1 MTPRNFALGD
11 HVRVA
16 LDSSLANN
24 NPQDVYAISRM
35 MPPQANVW
43 QYRVKRVGDGQE
55 RAVNESQLVKV
66 MPAGGC
72 SANTAL
78 KAAD

>member
-1 MTPRNFALGD
+1 MAARLFTLGD
-11 HVRVA
+11 HVRLA

-24 NPQDVYAISRM
+24 NPRDVYAISRM

-55 RAVNESQLVKV
+55 RAVSEAQVVKV
-66 MPAGGC
+66 MAKGWPA
-72 SANTAL
+72 A
-78 KAAD
+78 